1 MVVVGEGTAYN
12 IFLERCYLWWNVEL
26 MRRTMSVRLFKI
38 LSGGEVVA
46 EEDEGEEDGEEAS
59 LNHQL

>member
-1 MVVVGEGTAYN
+1 MVVVGEGTAYT
-12 IFLERCYLWWNVEL
+12 ILSVLKCGI

-38 LSGGEVVA
+38 LPGGEVVA

>member
-1 MVVVGEGTAYN
+1 M
-12 IFLERCYLWWNVEL
+12 EL

-38 LSGGEVVA
+38 LPGGEVVA